1 MIEKDRSQIVNK
13 TYLLQML
20 PLFYQ
25 KHLKIQLKYRNFIL
39 LNILVMLVQSI
50 KRVSI
55 EKLAN
60 ALPLGIKF
68 ESIRKRIQ
76 RFLSLPNL
84 RFETI
89 WFPIIASILETY
101 FETDELVYIAIDRTN
116 WGKINLLVT
125 SLIWDKRALP
135 IYFTLMPKLGSS
147 NLKEQSSH
155 LST

>member
-68 ESIRKRIQ
+68 ESRRKRIQ
-76 RFLSLPNL
+76 RFL
-84 RFETI
+84 
-89 WFPIIASILETY
+89 
-101 FETDELVYIAIDRTN
+101 
-116 WGKINLLVT
+116 
-125 SLIWDKRALP
+125 
-135 IYFTLMPKLGSS
+135 M
-147 NLKEQSSH
+147 Q
-155 LST
+155 